1 MTKYAIFTK
10 WFWPDGLPSLE
21 AMQENQQNFKS
32 KTKALDVI
40 WWRIDENTHQSVI
53 IFASEQ
59 DAKDEVALR
68 NKNRKNTADT
78 SSHKIAEETMGP
90 IISIMSDL

>member
-1 MTKYAIFTK
+1 MTKYVIYSK
-10 WFWPDGLPSLE
+10 WFWPDGLQSLE
-21 AMQENQQNFKS
+21 AMQENQQNFKP

-40 WWRIDENTHQSVI
+40 WWRIDEHTHQSVI

-68 NKNRKNTADT
+68 NENRKKTAEA
-78 SSHKIAEETMGP
+78 SGHKMIEETMGP

>member
-1 MTKYAIFTK
+1 MVLAGWVAKPRGNARKPTK
-10 WFWPDGLPSLE
+10 
-21 AMQENQQNFKS
+21 FKS
-32 KTKALDVI
+32 KTKALDLI

-68 NKNRKNTADT
+68 NENRKKTAEA
-78 SSHKIAEETMGP
+78 SGHKMVEETMGP

>member
-1 MTKYAIFTK
+1 M
-10 WFWPDGLPSLE
+10 
-21 AMQENQQNFKS
+21 
-32 KTKALDVI
+32 I

-68 NKNRKNTADT
+68 NENRKNTAEA
-78 SSHKIAEETMGP
+78 SGHKMLEETMGP
-90 IISIMSDL
+90 IISIMSDFYQLSLTLVARLLR

>member
-10 WFWPDGLPSLE
+10 WFWPDGMPSLE
-21 AMQENQQNFKS
+21 AMQENQQNFKP

-40 WWRIDENTHQSVI
+40 WWRIDENTHQQVI

-59 DAKDEVALR
+59 NAKDEVALR
-68 NKNRKNTADT
+68 NENRKNTAEA
-78 SSHKIAEETMGP
+78 SGHKMVEETMEP

>member
-1 MTKYAIFTK
+1 MTKYAIYTK
-10 WFWPDGLPSLE
+10 WFWPDGLPSVE
-21 AMQENQQNFKS
+21 AMQENQQNFKP

-40 WWRIDENTHQSVI
+40 WWRSDENTNQSAT

-59 DAKDEVALR
+59 YAKDEGALR
-68 NKNRKNTADT
+68 NENRKKKAKA
-78 SSHKIAEETMGP
+78 SGHKMVEETMGP

>member
-1 MTKYAIFTK
+1 MTKYAIYTK
-10 WFWPDGLPSLE
+10 WFWPDGLPSVE
-21 AMQENQQNFKS
+21 AMQENQQNFKP

-40 WWRIDENTHQSVI
+40 WWRIDEHTHQSVI

-68 NKNRKNTADT
+68 NENRKKTAKA
-78 SSHKIAEETMGP
+78 SGHKMVEETMGP

>member
-1 MTKYAIFTK
+1 M
-10 WFWPDGLPSLE
+10 
-21 AMQENQQNFKS
+21 
-32 KTKALDVI
+32 I

-68 NKNRKNTADT
+68 NENRKNTAEA
-78 SSHKIAEETMGP
+78 SGHKMVEQTMRP

>member
-1 MTKYAIFTK
+1 MTKYAIYSK

-21 AMQENQQNFKS
+21 AMQENQQNFKP

-40 WWRIDENTHQSVI
+40 WWQIDENTHQSAT

-68 NKNRKNTADT
+68 NENRKKN
-78 SSHKIAEETMGP
+78 S
-90 IISIMSDL
+90 

>member
-1 MTKYAIFTK
+1 M
-10 WFWPDGLPSLE
+10 
-21 AMQENQQNFKS
+21 
-32 KTKALDVI
+32 I

-68 NKNRKNTADT
+68 NENHKKTAEASD
-78 SSHKIAEETMGP
+78 HKMVEETMRP
-90 IISIMSDL
+90 IISIMPDL

>member
-21 AMQENQQNFKS
+21 AMQENQQNFKP

-40 WWRIDENTHQSVI
+40 WWRIDENTQQSVI

-59 DAKDEVALR
+59 NAKDEVALR
-68 NKNRKNTADT
+68 NENRKNTAEA
-78 SSHKIAEETMGP
+78 SGHKMVEETMEP

>member
-1 MTKYAIFTK
+1 MTKYAIYTK
-10 WFWPDGLPSLE
+10 WFWPDGLPSVE
-21 AMQENQQNFKS
+21 AMQENQQNFKP

-40 WWRIDENTHQSVI
+40 WWRIDEHTHQSVI

-59 DAKDEVALR
+59 DAKDEAALR
-68 NKNRKNTADT
+68 NENRKKTAEA
-78 SSHKIAEETMGP
+78 SGHKMVEETMGP

>member
-1 MTKYAIFTK
+1 MTKYAIYFK

-21 AMQENQQNFKS
+21 AMQENQQNFKP

-40 WWRIDENTHQSVI
+40 WWQIDENTHQSAT

-68 NKNRKNTADT
+68 NENRKKTAEA
-78 SSHKIAEETMGP
+78 SIHKMIEETMGP

>member
-1 MTKYAIFTK
+1 MTKYAIHTK
-10 WFWPDGLPSLE
+10 WFWPDWLPSLE
-21 AMQENQQNFKS
+21 AMQENQQNFKP

-68 NKNRKNTADT
+68 NENRKNTAEA
-78 SSHKIAEETMGP
+78 SGHKMVEETMEP

>member
-1 MTKYAIFTK
+1 M
-10 WFWPDGLPSLE
+10 
-21 AMQENQQNFKS
+21 
-32 KTKALDVI
+32 I

-68 NKNRKNTADT
+68 NEIRKKTAEASD
-78 SSHKIAEETMGP
+78 HKMVEETMSP
-90 IISIMSDL
+90 IISIMSDFYQLSLTLVARLLR

>member
-1 MTKYAIFTK
+1 MQF
-10 WFWPDGLPSLE
+10 LPSGSGRMGCQ
-21 AMQENQQNFKS
+21 AQRQCKKTDKIFKP
-32 KTKALDVI
+32 KTKELDVI

-68 NKNRKNTADT
+68 NENRKNTAEA
-78 SSHKIAEETMGP
+78 SGHKMVEETMEP

>member
-1 MTKYAIFTK
+1 MTKYAIYSK

-21 AMQENQQNFKS
+21 AMQENQQNFKP

-40 WWRIDENTHQSVI
+40 WWQIDENTHQSAT

-68 NKNRKNTADT
+68 NENRKNTAEA
-78 SSHKIAEETMGP
+78 SGHKMVEETMEP

>member
-1 MTKYAIFTK
+1 MTKYAIYTK
-10 WFWPDGLPSLE
+10 WFWPDGLPSVE
-21 AMQENQQNFKS
+21 AMQENQQNFKP

-59 DAKDEVALR
+59 DAKDDAALR
-68 NKNRKNTADT
+68 NEHCKKLPKLWAI
-78 SSHKIAEETMGP
+78 KWKMKPWGQ
-90 IISIMSDL
+90 

>member
-1 MTKYAIFTK
+1 M
-10 WFWPDGLPSLE
+10 
-21 AMQENQQNFKS
+21 
-32 KTKALDVI
+32 I

-68 NKNRKNTADT
+68 NENRKNTAEA
-78 SSHKIAEETMGP
+78 SGHKMVEQTMRP
-90 IISIMSDL
+90 IISIMSDLKPIILNFGF

>member
-10 WFWPDGLPSLE
+10 WFQPDGLPSLE
-21 AMQENQQNFKS
+21 AMQENQQNFKP

-40 WWRIDENTHQSVI
+40 WWRIDENTHQPVM

-59 DAKDEVALR
+59 NAKDEVALR
-68 NKNRKNTADT
+68 NENRKNTAEA
-78 SSHKIAEETMGP
+78 SGHKIVEETMEP

>member
-1 MTKYAIFTK
+1 M
-10 WFWPDGLPSLE
+10 
-21 AMQENQQNFKS
+21 
-32 KTKALDVI
+32 I

-59 DAKDEVALR
+59 DAKDEVAVR
-68 NKNRKNTADT
+68 NENRKNPAEAVG
-78 SSHKIAEETMGP
+78 HKMVEETMGP

>member
-1 MTKYAIFTK
+1 MTKYAIYTK
-10 WFWPDGLPSLE
+10 WFWPDGLPILE
-21 AMQENQQNFKS
+21 AMQENQQNFKP

-68 NKNRKNTADT
+68 NENRKNTAEA
-78 SSHKIAEETMGP
+78 SGHKMVEETMEP

>member
-1 MTKYAIFTK
+1 MTKYVIYSK
-10 WFWPDGLPSLE
+10 WFWPDGLQSLE
-21 AMQENQQNFKS
+21 AMQENQQNFKP

-40 WWRIDENTHQSVI
+40 WWQIDENTHQSAT

-68 NKNRKNTADT
+68 NENRKKTAEA
-78 SSHKIAEETMGP
+78 SSHKMIEETMGP

>member
-1 MTKYAIFTK
+1 M
-10 WFWPDGLPSLE
+10 
-21 AMQENQQNFKS
+21 
-32 KTKALDVI
+32 

-68 NKNRKNTADT
+68 NENRKNTAEA
-78 SSHKIAEETMGP
+78 SGHKMVEETMEP
-90 IISIMSDL
+90 IISIMSDLKPIILNFGC

>member
-1 MTKYAIFTK
+1 M
-10 WFWPDGLPSLE
+10 
-21 AMQENQQNFKS
+21 
-32 KTKALDVI
+32 I

-68 NKNRKNTADT
+68 NEIRKKTAEA
-78 SSHKIAEETMGP
+78 SGNKMVEETMRP
-90 IISIMSDL
+90 IISIMPDR

>member
-1 MTKYAIFTK
+1 M
-10 WFWPDGLPSLE
+10 
-21 AMQENQQNFKS
+21 
-32 KTKALDVI
+32 

-68 NKNRKNTADT
+68 NENRKNTAEA
-78 SSHKIAEETMGP
+78 SGHKMVEQTMRP

>member
-21 AMQENQQNFKS
+21 AMQENQQNFKP
-32 KTKALDVI
+32 KTQALDVI

-68 NKNRKNTADT
+68 NENRKNTAEA
-78 SSHKIAEETMGP
+78 SGHKMVEQTMRP

>member
-1 MTKYAIFTK
+1 M
-10 WFWPDGLPSLE
+10 
-21 AMQENQQNFKS
+21 
-32 KTKALDVI
+32 I

-68 NKNRKNTADT
+68 NENRKNTAEA
-78 SSHKIAEETMGP
+78 SGHKIVEETMEP

>member
-1 MTKYAIFTK
+1 MTKYAIYTK
-10 WFWPDGLPSLE
+10 WFWPDGLPSVE
-21 AMQENQQNFKS
+21 AMQENQQNFKP

-59 DAKDEVALR
+59 DAKDEAALR
-68 NKNRKNTADT
+68 NENRTKTAEA
-78 SSHKIAEETMGP
+78 SGHKMIEETMGP

>member
-1 MTKYAIFTK
+1 M
-10 WFWPDGLPSLE
+10 
-21 AMQENQQNFKS
+21 
-32 KTKALDVI
+32 I
-40 WWRIDENTHQSVI
+40 WWRIDENIHQLVI

-68 NKNRKNTADT
+68 NENRKNTAEA
-78 SSHKIAEETMGP
+78 SGHKMVEETMEP

>member
-1 MTKYAIFTK
+1 MTKYAIYTK

-21 AMQENQQNFKS
+21 AMQENQQNFKP

-40 WWRIDENTHQSVI
+40 WWRIDENRHQSVI

-68 NKNRKNTADT
+68 NENRKKTAE
-78 SSHKIAEETMGP
+78 HRAIKW
-90 IISIMSDL
+90 

>member
-1 MTKYAIFTK
+1 MTKYAIYTK

-21 AMQENQQNFKS
+21 AMQVNQQNFKP

-53 IFASEQ
+53 IFVSEQ
-59 DAKDEVALR
+59 DAKDEAALR
-68 NKNRKNTADT
+68 NENRKKTAKA
-78 SSHKIAEETMGP
+78 SGHKMVEETMGP

>member
-1 MTKYAIFTK
+1 MTKYAIYTK

-21 AMQENQQNFKS
+21 AMQENQQNFKP

-53 IFASEQ
+53 IFVSEQ
-59 DAKDEVALR
+59 DAKDEAALR
-68 NKNRKNTADT
+68 NENRKKTAEA
-78 SSHKIAEETMGP
+78 SGHKMV
-90 IISIMSDL
+90 

>member
-1 MTKYAIFTK
+1 MTKYAIYTK
-10 WFWPDGLPSLE
+10 WFWPDGLPNLE
-21 AMQENQQNFKS
+21 AMQENQQNFKP

-40 WWRIDENTHQSVI
+40 WWRIDENRHQSVI

-68 NKNRKNTADT
+68 NENRKKTAEA
-78 SSHKIAEETMGP
+78 SGHKMVEETMGP